1 MDAPDSFW
9 AKLGPA
15 EKAAIE
21 RIAVR
26 HTYDP
31 GDFICHQGDHSR
43 AVLVIRSGHVRVLTT
58 GANARAV
65 VVAVRLPGDI
75 LGELAT
81 LDGGP
86 RTATLQ
92 ALDTVQ
98 VLTMSGPRF
107 ATLCQT
113 QPRLAWVLLGIVAGR
128 LRDGGWQWL
137 ALGGGSATNRVAAL
151 LLDLAVRHGKPTS
164 EGIEITS
171 PATQQELAS
180 TVAIS
185 RESLARVLRKLRER
199 GLISTGRRRVTIHQM
214 AELKRLVR

>member
-1 MDAPDSFW
+1 M
-9 AKLGPA
+9 
-15 EKAAIE
+15 
-21 RIAVR
+21 
-26 HTYDP
+26 
-31 GDFICHQGDHSR
+31 
-43 AVLVIRSGHVRVLTT
+43 LVP
-58 GANARAV
+58 
-65 VVAVRLPGDI
+65 LPGDI

-185 RESLARVLRKLRER
+185 RESWPACCGNCGNAADGPGGWAASPASLSFLDKLIF
-199 GLISTGRRRVTIHQM
+199 GCVVAGRDVC
-214 AELKRLVR
+214 